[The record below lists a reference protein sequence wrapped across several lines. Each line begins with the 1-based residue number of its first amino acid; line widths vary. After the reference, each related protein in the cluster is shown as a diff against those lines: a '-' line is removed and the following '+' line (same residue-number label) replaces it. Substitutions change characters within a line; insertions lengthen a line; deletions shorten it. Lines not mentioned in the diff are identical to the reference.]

1 MMTRCISNT
10 DGEEQAQNFFLQQI
24 LGFVVKTMDLIHI
37 GEKSM
42 QGRLNFA
49 RTGFIALLLAAVAP
63 AAIHAAPLENEDV
76 SDLSTIGSDP
86 NQEHGAQAED
96 LSFRADTF
104 IAVYYSTANG
114 NWGWGRANDLELA
127 KAIARGYCNDNSC
140 QYIFWTQN
148 ACAVLA
154 VGTDRGYGWAWNTDR
169 LSAVQNALQNCSNF
183 AVSCKV
189 VVNECT

>member
-1 MMTRCISNT
+1 
-10 DGEEQAQNFFLQQI
+10 
-24 LGFVVKTMDLIHI
+24 
-37 GEKSM
+37 M

-49 RTGFIALLLAAVAP
+49 KTGFVAFLLSVTAP
-63 AAIHAAPLENEDV
+63 AALYAEPALENAATPEFA
-76 SDLSTIGSDP
+76 TTGSDP

-96 LSFRADTF
+96 FSFRADTF
-104 IAVYYSTANG
+104 IAVYYSPANG

-140 QYIFWTQN
+140 EYIFWTQN

-154 VGTDRGYGWAWNTDR
+154 VGTDRGYGWAWNTNR